1 MPYIVDHIVV
11 IVVVVALH
19 DIDIVVLL
27 VDNYRLPNH
36 KYSLWNPFVMSAS
49 NSRHRQ
55 PIHSSHRHDPHND
68 ADDEHVQHKQPV
80 IRKIYSLK

>member
-1 MPYIVDHIVV
+1 MDHIVLIV
-11 IVVVVALH
+11 VVAVVVVAPH
-19 DIDIVVLL
+19 DIDIVALS

-36 KYSLWNPFVMSAS
+36 KYSLWNPFVMNAS

-68 ADDEHVQHKQPV
+68 ADDVHVQHKQPV
-80 IRKIYSLK
+80 VRKIYSL